1 MDQASGTVLDFFN
14 TIEDPRQRGK
24 VLYRL
29 DEILLIALAGCLAGA
44 DNMVEM
50 AGWARLNLESL
61 RSIRPFARGVPSH
74 DTLNDVV
81 NALDP
86 GTFEECFEAWIGA
99 IRPDAPDL
107 IAIDGKTSKRTGDTR
122 TGQRPLHTL
131 SAYAREQRLVLAQ
144 EVVDGKSNE
153 GVMIPSLL
161 DKLRLKGSLVTIDAA
176 GSYRPI
182 AERIVEAGADYL
194 LTVKANQPKL
204 LAGIKAALERAG
216 ADSLLAVKATHP
228 KPGAGIKAAL
238 GRGAPET
245 VQSCER
251 GETPPGRQEPRRCP
265 VAPAPAGLGGKTPWA
280 GLKSVAAVQGTVVRG
295 GKVTTLTRY
304 YITSRTL
311 AADQLLEAVRGHWSI
326 EKFGPLGSGCR
337 LRRRLPAPA
346 LGLWSAQHGI
356 GPAHRA
362 QPDQAKVLGQGQPH
376 GQAKKG
382 GLVNSLPD

>member
-14 TIEDPRQRGK
+14 TVEDPRQRGK
-24 VLYRL
+24 VVYRL

-50 AGWARLNLESL
+50 AGWARLNLASL

-74 DTLNDVV
+74 DTLTDVV

-204 LAGIKAALERAG
+204 LAGIKAALERA
-216 ADSLLAVKATHP
+216 
-228 KPGAGIKAAL
+228 
-238 GRGAPET
+238 APET
-245 VQSCER
+245 VRSCER
-251 GETPPGRQEPRRCP
+251 AETSHGRQEHRRCT
-265 VAPAPAGLGGKTPWA
+265 VAPAGLGGKTPWA

-295 GKVTTLTRY
+295 GKVTTLT
-304 YITSRTL
+304 
-311 AADQLLEAVRGHWSI
+311 
-326 EKFGPLGSGCR
+326 
-337 LRRRLPAPA
+337 
-346 LGLWSAQHGI
+346 
-356 GPAHRA
+356 
-362 QPDQAKVLGQGQPH
+362 
-376 GQAKKG
+376 
-382 GLVNSLPD
+382 

>member
-1 MDQASGTVLDFFN
+1 MDKASGTVLDFF
-14 TIEDPRQRGK
+14 TTVEDPRQRGK

-50 AGWARLNLESL
+50 AGWARMNLEAL

-107 IAIDGKTSKRTGDTR
+107 IAIDGKTSRRTGNTR

-153 GVMIPSLL
+153 GAMIPSLL

-194 LTVKANQPKL
+194 LTVNSPRCWP
-204 LAGIKAALERAG
+204 GSRRRSSGRRRRRCKAASARRPHTG
-216 ADSLLAVKATHP
+216 VRST
-228 KPGAGIKAAL
+228 AAA
-238 GRGAPET
+238 RW
-245 VQSCER
+245 R
-251 GETPPGRQEPRRCP
+251 
-265 VAPAPAGLGGKTPWA
+265 
-280 GLKSVAAVQGTVVRG
+280 
-295 GKVTTLTRY
+295 
-304 YITSRTL
+304 
-311 AADQLLEAVRGHWSI
+311 
-326 EKFGPLGSGCR
+326 R
-337 LRRRLPAPA
+337 LRPGSAAKRPGPGSSMSPPCKARSCGAARSRRSPATTSPR
-346 LGLWSAQHGI
+346 
-356 GPAHRA
+356 GP
-362 QPDQAKVLGQGQPH
+362 
-376 GQAKKG
+376 
-382 GLVNSLPD
+382 

>member
-1 MDQASGTVLDFFN
+1 M
-14 TIEDPRQRGK
+14 
-24 VLYRL
+24 LYRL

-50 AGWARLNLESL
+50 AGWARLNLEAL

-74 DTLNDVV
+74 DTLNDVI

-99 IRPDAPDL
+99 ILLSAGPDRDRRQDL
-107 IAIDGKTSKRTGDTR
+107 ERTCDTR

-153 GVMIPSLL
+153 GAMIPSLL

-204 LAGIKAALERAG
+204 LAGIKAALERA
-216 ADSLLAVKATHP
+216 
-228 KPGAGIKAAL
+228 
-238 GRGAPET
+238 APET
-245 VQSCER
+245 VRSCER
-251 GETPPGRQEPRRCP
+251 AETAHGRQEHRRCT
-265 VAPAPAGLGGKTPWA
+265 VAPAPAGLGGRFRWA
-280 GLKSVAAVQGTVVRG
+280 GLTYVAVVQGTVVRG

-311 AADQLLEAVRGHWSI
+311 TADQLLEAVRGHWSI
-326 EKFGPLGSGCR
+326 K
-337 LRRRLPAPA
+337 
-346 LGLWSAQHGI
+346 
-356 GPAHRA
+356 
-362 QPDQAKVLGQGQPH
+362 
-376 GQAKKG
+376 
-382 GLVNSLPD
+382 NSVTV

>member
-1 MDQASGTVLDFFN
+1 MTRSMMSSTRSIPAPSRSASKPGSGRSGPTPDRDRWQDLEADRRHPHRPAPAAPPVGLRARAAPCIGPGGRGRQVERGRHDPLTARQAA
-14 TIEDPRQRGK
+14 PQR
-24 VLYRL
+24 
-29 DEILLIALAGCLAGA
+29 LAG
-44 DNMVEM
+44 DD
-50 AGWARLNLESL
+50 R
-61 RSIRPFARGVPSH
+61 RGR
-74 DTLNDVV
+74 D
-81 NALDP
+81 
-86 GTFEECFEAWIGA
+86 
-99 IRPDAPDL
+99 
-107 IAIDGKTSKRTGDTR
+107 
-122 TGQRPLHTL
+122 L
-131 SAYAREQRLVLAQ
+131 SADRRADRRGRSRLPA
-144 EVVDGKSNE
+144 DGQ
-153 GVMIPSLL
+153 
-161 DKLRLKGSLVTIDAA
+161 
-176 GSYRPI
+176 
-182 AERIVEAGADYL
+182 
-194 LTVKANQPKL
+194 QPKL
-204 LAGIKAALERAG
+204 LAGIKAALERA
-216 ADSLLAVKATHP
+216 
-228 KPGAGIKAAL
+228 
-238 GRGAPET
+238 APET

-251 GETPPGRQEPRRCP
+251 AETAHGRQEHRRCT

-311 AADQLLEAVRGHWSI
+311 TADQLLEAVRGHWSI

>member
-1 MDQASGTVLDFFN
+1 MDNASGTVLDFF
-14 TIEDPRQRGK
+14 TTVEDPRQRGK

-44 DNMVEM
+44 ANMVEM
-50 AGWARLNLESL
+50 ADWARMNLEAL

-153 GVMIPSLL
+153 RALIPSLL

-182 AERIVEAGADYL
+182 AGRIVEAGADYL
-194 LTVKANQPKL
+194 LTVNSP
-204 LAGIKAALERAG
+204 
-216 ADSLLAVKATHP
+216 SCW
-228 KPGAGIKAAL
+228 PGSRRRSS
-238 GRGAPET
+238 GR
-245 VQSCER
+245 R
-251 GETPPGRQEPRRCP
+251 RRRCE
-265 VAPAPAGLGGKTPWA
+265 
-280 GLKSVAAVQGTVVRG
+280 AASARRPRTGVRS
-295 GKVTTLTRY
+295 T
-304 YITSRTL
+304 
-311 AADQLLEAVRGHWSI
+311 AAARWR
-326 EKFGPLGSGCR
+326 R
-337 LRRRLPAPA
+337 LRPGSAARRPGPGSSMSPPCKARSCGAARSRRSPATTSPR
-346 LGLWSAQHGI
+346 
-356 GPAHRA
+356 GP
-362 QPDQAKVLGQGQPH
+362 
-376 GQAKKG
+376 
-382 GLVNSLPD
+382 

>member
-1 MDQASGTVLDFFN
+1 MDKVSGTVLDFF
-14 TIEDPRQRGK
+14 TTVEDPRQRGK

-44 DNMVEM
+44 ANMVEM
-50 AGWARLNLESL
+50 AGWARMNLEAL
-61 RSIRPFARGVPSH
+61 RSIRPFVRGVPSH

-99 IRPDAPDL
+99 IRPDVPDL
-107 IAIDGKTSKRTGDTR
+107 IAIDGKTSKRTGDPR

-153 GVMIPSLL
+153 GALIPSLL

-182 AERIVEAGADYL
+182 AD
-194 LTVKANQPKL
+194 QPKL
-204 LAGIKAALERAG
+204 LAGIKAALERA
-216 ADSLLAVKATHP
+216 
-228 KPGAGIKAAL
+228 
-238 GRGAPET
+238 APET
-245 VQSCER
+245 VQRCER
-251 GETPPGRQEPRRCP
+251 AETAHGRQEHRRCT
-265 VAPAPAGLGGKTPWA
+265 VVPAPAGLGGKTPWA
-280 GLKSVAAVQGTVVRG
+280 GLKYVAAVHGTVVRG

-311 AADQLLEAVRGHWSI
+311 TADQLLEAVRGHWSI
-326 EKFGPLGSGCR
+326 ENSVHWVLDVVFGDDDQR
-337 LRRRLPAPA
+337 LRSEYGPRNMALVQRIALNLIRRRPSGKDSLTVKRKKAGWSITYLIETIAAVPA
-346 LGLWSAQHGI
+346 
-356 GPAHRA
+356 
-362 QPDQAKVLGQGQPH
+362 
-376 GQAKKG
+376 
-382 GLVNSLPD
+382 